1 MANDFSEFWHTLHCR
16 IGNIDQ
22 AISLYSR
29 NQFKCVDCLMV
40 TGFIM
45 LHIEHNDIIH
55 VFEFDWLCFVLQ
67 K

>member
-1 MANDFSEFWHTLHCR
+1 MAKDFSEFRHTLDCR

-40 TGFIM
+40 TGFM
-45 LHIEHNDIIH
+45 LLHIEDDDIIH
-55 VFEFDWLCFVLQ
+55 VFEFVWLSFVLQ